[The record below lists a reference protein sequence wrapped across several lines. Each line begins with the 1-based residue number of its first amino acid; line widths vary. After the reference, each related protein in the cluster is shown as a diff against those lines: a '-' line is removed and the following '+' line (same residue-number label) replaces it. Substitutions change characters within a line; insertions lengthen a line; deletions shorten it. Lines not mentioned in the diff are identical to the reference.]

1 MLSAS
6 RTILVRRAA
15 MLAAAL
21 LLLVAPADA
30 HVGSPNVFYE
40 GDAGPYH
47 LFVTVNVPAVIPG
60 VADVQIRAD
69 SDDVRQVSTAV
80 TRLSGAG
87 SQYAPVPDVANR
99 SPIDPHLFT
108 SSLWLMEYGSMRVL
122 INVAGVHGAAQ
133 MSVPVPSAARRML
146 PMPPALGALLLTLAI
161 GLALGAISI
170 VGGAA
175 RESRLAPGAPVT
187 PELKRRGRR
196 AMAIT
201 AVIVAAIFY
210 FAFAWWNSD
219 AQSYAAV
226 TKLFKPPKLALT
238 LVDGNRLAI
247 SPSPADKAWLQYRVM
262 DGIVPDHGHLMHL
275 FLVRT
280 PALDRIWHLHP
291 ARQPDGSFV
300 DTLPSLEPG
309 RYAVFADIV
318 SQTGFPWT
326 LVGSIDLPQ
335 INGTPLSGDD
345 CGGEAPA
352 LTPASDSTVDVLSD
366 GTRVVWHRDAAALRA
381 NAPMILRFEVQDQ
394 NGKPAT
400 DVEPY
405 MGMAAHAEIMSSDL
419 QVFAHIHPSG
429 SVPMASLM
437 MVSSKSDSTAKPMQG
452 MDMSGPSMNIS
463 GGSMDMSGA
472 NMNMN
477 MSASTAPL
485 SPELSMPYG
494 FPTPGHYRIFLQF
507 KRANKIETAHFDTA
521 VN

>member
-1 MLSAS
+1 MV
-6 RTILVRRAA
+6 VRRSRNHYRWYESRCAA
-15 MLAAAL
+15 ILAVVL
-21 LLLVAPADA
+21 LMFAAPADA

-69 SDDVRQVSTAV
+69 SADVRQVSTAV
-80 TRLSGAG
+80 TRLAGAG
-87 SQYAPVPDVANR
+87 SQYAPVPDVAQR

-122 INVAGVHGAAQ
+122 INVAGAHGAAQ

-146 PMPPALGALLLTLAI
+146 PMPRALGALLLTLAI
-161 GLALGAISI
+161 GLAVGAVSI
-170 VGGAA
+170 VGAAA

-187 PELKRRGRR
+187 PELKRRGWR
-196 AMAIT
+196 AMAIMS
-201 AVIVAAIFY
+201 VIAAAIFY
-210 FAFAWWNSD
+210 LAFAWWNSD
-219 AQSYAAV
+219 AQSYAAI

-247 SPSPADKAWLQYRVM
+247 RPSPEDRDWLQFGVM

-291 ARQPDGSFV
+291 NRQPDGSFV
-300 DTLPSLEPG
+300 DALPSLEPG
-309 RYAVFADIV
+309 RYTVFADIV

-326 LVGSIDLPQ
+326 LVGSLDVPQ
-335 INGTPLSGDD
+335 ISGTPLSGDD
-345 CGGEAPA
+345 SGGHA
-352 LTPASDSTVDVLSD
+352 LPLTSSPDSAIDVLDD
-366 GTRVVWHRDAAALRA
+366 GTRVVWHRDRAALRA

-400 DVEPY
+400 DVKPY

-429 SVPMASLM
+429 SVPMAALM
-437 MVSSKSDSTAKPMQG
+437 MAGANSSDSMPG
-452 MDMSGPSMNIS
+452 MNMS
-463 GGSMDMSGA
+463 D
-472 NMNMN
+472 MN
-477 MSASTAPL
+477 MSAGADVGPPI

-494 FPTPGHYRIFLQF
+494 FPKPGHYRIFLQF
-507 KRANKIETAHFDTA
+507 KRAAKIVTAYFDTI

>member
-1 MLSAS
+1 M
-6 RTILVRRAA
+6 RRAS
-15 MLAAAL
+15 MLAVVL
-21 LLLVAPADA
+21 LLFAAPANA

-80 TRLSGAG
+80 TRLAGAG
-87 SQYAPVPDVANR
+87 SKYAPVPDAAQR

-122 INVAGVHGAAQ
+122 INVAGAHGPAQ
-133 MSVPVPSAARRML
+133 LSVPVPSAARRML

-161 GLALGAISI
+161 ALALGAISI
-170 VGGAA
+170 VGAAA
-175 RESRLAPGAPVT
+175 RESRLAAGADVT
-187 PELKRRGRR
+187 PQLKRRGWR
-196 AMAIT
+196 AMAIAGVVV
-201 AVIVAAIFY
+201 AVLFY
-210 FAFAWWNSD
+210 LAFVWWNAD
-219 AQSYAAV
+219 AQNYAVV

-238 LVDGNRLAI
+238 VVDGTRLAI
-247 SPSPADKAWLQYRVM
+247 RPSQDDKVWLRFKVM

-291 ARQPDGSFV
+291 NRQSDGSFV
-300 DTLPSLEPG
+300 DALPSIQPG
-309 RYAVFADIV
+309 RYSVFADIV
-318 SQTGFPWT
+318 DQSGFPWT

-335 INGTPLSGDD
+335 ISGTPLSGDD
-345 CGGEAPA
+345 SGGQA
-352 LTPASDSTVDVLSD
+352 LPLTSSSDSLVDVLDD
-366 GTRVVWHRDAAALRA
+366 GTRVVWHRAGAAIRA

-400 DVEPY
+400 GMQPY
-405 MGMAAHAEIMSSDL
+405 MGMAAHAEIVSSDL

-437 MVSSKSDSTAKPMQG
+437 MASTNSADSMAG
-452 MDMSGPSMNIS
+452 
-463 GGSMDMSGA
+463 
-472 NMNMN
+472 MN
-477 MSASTAPL
+477 MSDMNPNTGPAM

-494 FPTPGHYRIFLQF
+494 FPKPGHYRIFLQF
-507 KRANKIETAHFDTA
+507 KRADKIETAHFDTV

>member
-1 MLSAS
+1 
-6 RTILVRRAA
+6 
-15 MLAAAL
+15 
-21 LLLVAPADA
+21 
-30 HVGSPNVFYE
+30 
-40 GDAGPYH
+40 
-47 LFVTVNVPAVIPG
+47 VTVNVPAVIPG

-80 TRLSGAG
+80 TRLAGAG
-87 SQYAPVPDVANR
+87 SQYAPVPDPAQR

-122 INVAGVHGAAQ
+122 INVAGAHGPAQ
-133 MSVPVPSAARRML
+133 LSVPVPSAARRML

-161 GLALGAISI
+161 ALAIGAISI

-175 RESRLAPGAPVT
+175 RESRLAPGSPVT
-187 PELKRRGRR
+187 PELKRRGWR

-201 AVIVAAIFY
+201 GVVVAVFFY
-210 FAFAWWNSD
+210 LAFIWWNAD
-219 AQSYAAV
+219 ERSYAAI
-226 TKLFKPPKLALT
+226 TKIFKPPKLALT
-238 LVDGNRLAI
+238 VVDGNRLAI
-247 SPSPADKAWLQYRVM
+247 RPSPDDQVWLQFKVM

-291 ARQPDGSFV
+291 NRQADGSFV
-300 DTLPSLEPG
+300 DALPSIDPG
-309 RYAVFADIV
+309 RYSVFADIV
-318 SQTGFPWT
+318 DQSGFPWT

-335 INGTPLSGDD
+335 ITGTPLSGDD
-345 CGGEAPA
+345 SGGHA
-352 LTPASDSTVDVLSD
+352 LPLTTSSDSPVDVLDD
-366 GTRVVWHRDAAALRA
+366 GTRVVWHRDSAAIRA

-400 DVEPY
+400 GMEPY
-405 MGMAAHAEIMSSDL
+405 MGMAAHAEIVSSDL

-437 MVSSKSDSTAKPMQG
+437 MASANSADSMAG
-452 MDMSGPSMNIS
+452 
-463 GGSMDMSGA
+463 
-472 NMNMN
+472 MN
-477 MSASTAPL
+477 MSDMNPNAAPI

-494 FPTPGHYRIFLQF
+494 FPKPGHYRIFLQF
-507 KRANKIETAHFDTA
+507 KRADKIETAHFDTV

>member
-1 MLSAS
+1 MLA
-6 RTILVRRAA
+6 IA
-15 MLAAAL
+15 MLLFA
-21 LLLVAPADA
+21 VPADA

-80 TRLSGAG
+80 TRLSGVG
-87 SQYAPVPDVANR
+87 SQYAPVPDAAQR
-99 SPIDPHLFT
+99 SPVDPHLFT
-108 SSLWLMEYGSMRVL
+108 SSLWLMQYGSMRVL
-122 INVAGVHGAAQ
+122 INVAGAHGTAQ

-146 PMPPALGALLLTLAI
+146 PMPPALGALLLTLA
-161 GLALGAISI
+161 LALAIGAISI

-175 RESRLAPGAPVT
+175 RESRLAPGSPVT
-187 PELKRRGRR
+187 PELTRRGWR
-196 AMAIT
+196 AMAIMG
-201 AVIVAAIFY
+201 VIVAAFFY
-210 FAFAWWNSD
+210 LAFAWWNSD
-219 AQSYAAV
+219 AQSYAAI
-226 TKLFKPPKLALT
+226 TALFKPPKLALT
-238 LVDGNRLAI
+238 VVDGNRLAI
-247 SPSPADKAWLQYRVM
+247 RPSPTDQAWLRYKVM

-280 PALDRIWHLHP
+280 PSLDRIWHLHP

-300 DTLPSLEPG
+300 DVLPPVEPG
-309 RYAVFADIV
+309 RYTVFADIV
-318 SQTGFPWT
+318 DRSGFPWT

-335 INGTPLSGDD
+335 ISGTPLTGDD
-345 CGGEAPA
+345 SGGQAPS
-352 LTPASDSTVDVLSD
+352 LTSSSDSTIDVLND
-366 GTRVVWHRDAAALRA
+366 GTRVVWHRDSSALRA

-400 DVEPY
+400 DVENY
-405 MGMAAHAEIMSSDL
+405 MGMAAHAEIVSADL

-437 MVSSKSDSTAKPMQG
+437 MASTNSSDSMAG
-452 MDMSGPSMNIS
+452 MDMN
-463 GGSMDMSGA
+463 
-472 NMNMN
+472 
-477 MSASTAPL
+477 SAQAI

-494 FPTPGHYRIFLQF
+494 FPKPGHYRIFLQF

>member
-1 MLSAS
+1 MVVHRS
-6 RTILVRRAA
+6 RNHYRWYKPPRAVILAVI
-15 MLAAAL
+15 
-21 LLLVAPADA
+21 LLVFAAPADA

-69 SDDVRQVSTAV
+69 SDDVHQISTAV
-80 TRLSGAG
+80 TRLAGAG
-87 SQYAPVPDVANR
+87 SQYAPVPDAAQR
-99 SPIDPHLFT
+99 SPVDPHLFT

-122 INVAGVHGAAQ
+122 INVAGAHGPAQ
-133 MSVPVPSAARRML
+133 LSVPVPSAARRML

-161 GLALGAISI
+161 ALAIGAISI
-170 VGGAA
+170 VGAAA

-187 PELKRRGRR
+187 PELKRRGWR

-201 AVIVAAIFY
+201 GVVVAAFFY
-210 FAFAWWNSD
+210 LAFVWWNAD
-219 AQSYAAV
+219 ARSYAAI
-226 TKLFKPPKLALT
+226 TKIFKPPKLALT
-238 LVDGNRLAI
+238 IVDGNRLAI
-247 SPSPADKAWLQYRVM
+247 RPSPDDQVWLRFKVM

-291 ARQPDGSFV
+291 NRQPDGSFV
-300 DTLPSLEPG
+300 DALPSLEPG
-309 RYAVFADIV
+309 RYSVFADIV
-318 SQTGFPWT
+318 DQSGFPWT

-335 INGTPLSGDD
+335 ITGTPLSGDD
-345 CGGEAPA
+345 SGGHA
-352 LTPASDSTVDVLSD
+352 LPLTMSSDSAVDVLDD
-366 GTRVVWHRDAAALRA
+366 GTRVVWHRDSAAIRA

-400 DVEPY
+400 GMEPY
-405 MGMAAHAEIMSSDL
+405 MGMAAHAEIVSSDL

-437 MVSSKSDSTAKPMQG
+437 MASAKSADPMAG
-452 MDMSGPSMNIS
+452 
-463 GGSMDMSGA
+463 
-472 NMNMN
+472 MN
-477 MSASTAPL
+477 MSDTNPNAGPAI

-494 FPTPGHYRIFLQF
+494 FPKAGHYRIFLQF
-507 KRANKIETAHFDTA
+507 KRAGKIETAHFDTV

>member
-1 MLSAS
+1 MSVATPNA
-6 RTILVRRAA
+6 RHTFVAV
-15 MLAAAL
+15 LAIVL
-21 LLLVAPADA
+21 LLFAVPANA

-69 SDDVRQVSTAV
+69 SDDVRQVTTAV
-80 TRLSGAG
+80 TRLAGAG
-87 SQYAPVPDVANR
+87 SQYAPVPDVAQR
-99 SPIDPHLFT
+99 SPYDPHLFT

-122 INVAGVHGAAQ
+122 INVAGAHGAAQ

-146 PMPPALGALLLTLAI
+146 PMPRALGALLLTLAI
-161 GLALGAISI
+161 ALAVGAISI
-170 VGGAA
+170 VGAAA

-187 PELKRRGRR
+187 VELKRRGWR
-196 AMAIT
+196 AMAIMSVI
-201 AVIVAAIFY
+201 AVAIFY
-210 FAFAWWNSD
+210 LAFAWWNSD
-219 AQSYAAV
+219 ARGYAAV

-238 LVDGNRLAI
+238 MVDGNRLVI
-247 SPSPADKAWLQYRVM
+247 RPSPDDRDWLRLGVM
-262 DGIVPDHGHLMHL
+262 DGIVLDHGHLMHL

-291 ARQPDGSFV
+291 NRQPDGSFV
-300 DTLPSLEPG
+300 DALPPLEPG
-309 RYAVFADIV
+309 HYTVFADIV

-335 INGTPLSGDD
+335 ISGTPLSGDD
-345 CGGEAPA
+345 SAGQA
-352 LTPASDSTVDVLSD
+352 LPLTVSSDTAVDVLDD
-366 GTRVVWHRDAAALRA
+366 GTRVVWHRGPATLRA

-394 NGKPAT
+394 NGKPAI

-405 MGMAAHAEIMSSDL
+405 MGMAAHAEIISSDL

-429 SVPMASLM
+429 SVPMAALM
-437 MVSSKSDSTAKPMQG
+437 MASTNSSDSMPG
-452 MDMSGPSMNIS
+452 MTMSGMNLS
-463 GGSMDMSGA
+463 G
-472 NMNMN
+472 MNMN
-477 MSASTAPL
+477 AGANPGPPI

-494 FPTPGHYRIFLQF
+494 FPKPGHYRIFLQF
-507 KRANKIETAHFDTA
+507 KRAAKIETAYFDTL

>member
-1 MLSAS
+1 MV
-6 RTILVRRAA
+6 VRPSNDHYRWCGSWRAA
-15 MLAAAL
+15 MLAVAML
-21 LLLVAPADA
+21 LFAAPADA

-69 SDDVRQVSTAV
+69 SGDVRQVSTAV
-80 TRLSGAG
+80 TRLAGAG
-87 SQYAPVPDVANR
+87 SKYAPVPDAAQR

-122 INVAGVHGAAQ
+122 INVAGAHGPAQ

-161 GLALGAISI
+161 ALAIGAISI
-170 VGGAA
+170 IGGAA
-175 RESRLAPGAPVT
+175 RESRLAPGSPVT
-187 PELKRRGRR
+187 PELKRRGWR

-201 AVIVAAIFY
+201 GVVVAAIFY
-210 FAFAWWNSD
+210 LAFVWWNAD
-219 AQSYAAV
+219 AQNYAV
-226 TKLFKPPKLALT
+226 ITKIFKPPKLALT
-238 LVDGNRLAI
+238 VVDGNRLAI
-247 SPSPADKAWLQYRVM
+247 RPSPDDKVWLKFKVM

-280 PALDRIWHLHP
+280 PAVDRIWHLHP
-291 ARQPDGSFV
+291 NRQPDGSFV
-300 DTLPSLEPG
+300 AALPPIEPG
-309 RYAVFADIV
+309 SYSVFADIV
-318 SQTGFPWT
+318 DKSGFPWT

-345 CGGEAPA
+345 SGGNAPA
-352 LTPASDSTVDVLSD
+352 LTLSTDSAIDVLDD
-366 GTRVVWHRDAAALRA
+366 GTRVLWHRDDAALRA
-381 NAPMILRFEVQDQ
+381 NVPMILRFDVQDK

-400 DVEPY
+400 DLEPY
-405 MGMAAHAEIMSSDL
+405 MGMAAHAEIMSSNL

-437 MVSSKSDSTAKPMQG
+437 MASTNSADSMPG
-452 MDMSGPSMNIS
+452 MDMN
-463 GGSMDMSGA
+463 
-472 NMNMN
+472 
-477 MSASTAPL
+477 SARSV

-494 FPTPGHYRIFLQF
+494 FPKPGHYRIFLQF
-507 KRANKIETAHFDTA
+507 KRADKIETAHFDTI